1 MGRGSGARD
10 VTDEAEEMDA
20 DEALAAIGDAI
31 TREQALRSRT
41 EGLTWMIWGIVT
53 AGWKLTYDA
62 VAWAFR
68 PAPPELMVDLIW
80 LPWVVMGGLTTT
92 ALWATAALAEPN
104 LDEERPAGLWVTVG
118 WTAFVIL
125 VWAVLFFGLAVA
137 LDFPGNADTMS
148 LIVLGITWAT
158 FGAVEP
164 VRLTDRGRRVT
175 VAVGAILGV
184 VGLMAAFGVPPGEP
198 AQNRVSTVLAT
209 SFGGVVPLLA
219 GLWQA
224 LRG

>member
-1 MGRGSGARD
+1 M
-10 VTDEAEEMDA
+10 TDGAEELDA
-20 DEALAAIGDAI
+20 EEALSAIGDAI
-31 TREQALRSRT
+31 SHEEALRSRT

-92 ALWATAALAEPN
+92 VLWETAALAEPS
-104 LDEERPAGLWVTVG
+104 LDEERPAGLHVTAG
-118 WTAFVIL
+118 WSAFVIL
-125 VWAVLFFGLAVA
+125 LWTAMFFGLAVA

-148 LIVLGITWAT
+148 LMVLGITWAT
-158 FGAVEP
+158 FGGVEP
-164 VRLTDRGRRVT
+164 VRLTRRGRRVT
-175 VAVGAILGV
+175 VVVGV
-184 VGLMAAFGVPPGEP
+184 VLLVAGLVSAFTVPPAEP
-198 AQNRVSTVLAT
+198 AQNRVSTVVAT
-209 SFGGVVPLLA
+209 AFGGVVPLLG